1 MNTRPPVSEIVHMAV
16 MLMQNDMTVGDEAA
30 IDRAIGLYDTA
41 ETRLNAFF
49 DAQQQQQQNRPVAT
63 TRERTS

>member
-30 IDRAIGLYDTA
+30 IDRAIG
-41 ETRLNAFF
+41 FF